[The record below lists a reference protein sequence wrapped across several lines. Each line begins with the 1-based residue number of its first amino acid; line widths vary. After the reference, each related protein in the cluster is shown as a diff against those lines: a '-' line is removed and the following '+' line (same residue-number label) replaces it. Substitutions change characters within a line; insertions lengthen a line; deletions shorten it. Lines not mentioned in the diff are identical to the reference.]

1 MNYSVSA
8 VAQAVIW
15 ILIVIFALLMQV
27 LPLLLILTM
36 FNIAI
41 GVSST
46 AMLIIIPAALMVM
59 LIVACSV
66 AEKRRKAKL
75 PPPLPPRM
83 GYPHSETARRSAAAR
98 MIPHL
103 RRGRFF

>member
-1 MNYSVSA
+1 MNHSVSA
-8 VAQAVIW
+8 IAQAVIW
-15 ILIVIFALLMQV
+15 IMIVIFALLMQV
-27 LPLLLILTM
+27 MPLLLILTM

-46 AMLIIIPAALMVM
+46 AMLIIIPTALMVM

-83 GYPHSETARRSAAAR
+83 RSTAAR
-98 MIPHL
+98 MIPYL